1 MNKQKLQ
8 LILSAV
14 CLVLSILM
22 LAETTFAYFSMT
34 KKVTNTMTA
43 GNITIELTEA
53 AVKEK
58 GSHLV
63 QDTSAPRVVGG
74 GEVTV
79 RDYGKL
85 YPSMTVYKDPTI
97 ENTGTVGTW
106 IAAKITFTDGEGE
119 LHKVIGYDGFPG
131 IDIRTILSG
140 GILDEGTHFGRW
152 NGIDNVR
159 YNDKFAMVQKSD
171 VGMGEYSFYFFF
183 LQPFEQG
190 EKVVL
195 FDTLGIPRE
204 WGNAQMQ
211 ELAQL
216 KINVQAYGVQLLDL
230 DSCYEAMTAAFS
242 EEFPF

>member
-53 AVKEK
+53 AIKEK
-58 GSHLV
+58 GGHLV

>member
-8 LILSAV
+8 LIFSAV
-14 CLVLSILM
+14 CLALSILM
-22 LAETTFAYFSMT
+22 LAGTTFAYFTVT
-34 KKVTNTMTA
+34 KQVTHTMTA

-53 AVKEK
+53 AIKEE
-58 GSHLV
+58 GGHLV
-63 QDTSAPRVVGG
+63 QDTAADRIVGG

-97 ENTGTVGTW
+97 ENTGSIGAW
-106 IAAKITFTDGEGE
+106 IAAKVTFTDGEGE

-131 IDIRTILSG
+131 IDIRMILSG
-140 GILDEGTHFGRW
+140 GILDEGTRFGRW

-159 YNDKFAMVQKSD
+159 YNDIFAMVQKAD

-195 FDTLGIPRE
+195 FDTLGIPPQ
-204 WGNAQMQ
+204 WNNAQMQ

-216 KINVQAYGVQLLDL
+216 KINVQAYGVQMLDL
-230 DSCYEAMTAAFS
+230 DSCFEAMTLAFA

>member
-8 LILSAV
+8 LIFSAV

-22 LAETTFAYFSMT
+22 LAETTFAYFTMT

-58 GSHLV
+58 GGHLV